1 MEQLSDIKKRMKSV
15 RSVQK
20 ITKAME
26 LISSVKSRQ
35 SKRLYAQAVP
45 FFSHC
50 ATTLLNLLVQ
60 EPEFQTDLI
69 ELREKEK
76 GDVWHVLVFVLTSD
90 KGLAG
95 TYNQDVVEAAR
106 HLIKRRDDELLRQ
119 GLRPDFEIKVAGR
132 VGRETL
138 QRFGYVI
145 DTEFSYSIDN
155 PDFYDASDLT
165 ELILSAYKEHQYDEV
180 YMIYTRMTSPLV
192 RDPIYIRLLPTDVS
206 GLRYIYAALRH
217 NPDVQHVLPEEHF
230 EKDKRLDFLYPQDID
245 SMIDYLFSTTLSGL
259 VFGAL
264 TEAYASEQTARM
276 TSMNNASRNSNEL
289 LEDLTKQ
296 RNALRQ
302 SQITTELNEIV
313 GGAAGIDDNRR

>member
-1 MEQLSDIKKRMKSV
+1 MEQLADIKKRMKSV

-35 SKRLYAQAVP
+35 SKRLYARAVP

-50 ATTLLNLLVQ
+50 ATTLLDMLVE
-60 EPEFQTDLI
+60 EPEFHTDLI
-69 ELREKEK
+69 EFREKHP
-76 GDVWHVLVFVLTSD
+76 GDSWNVLAFVLTSD

-106 HLIKRRDDELLRQ
+106 RVIDRRTKELLEKNLKPQ
-119 GLRPDFEIKVAGR
+119 FEIKVAGR

-138 QRFGYVI
+138 QNQGYVI
-145 DTEFSYSIDN
+145 DTQFSYSIDN
-155 PDFYDASDLT
+155 PDYYDASDLT
-165 ELILSAYKEHQYDEV
+165 ELILSVYREGKYDEV
-180 YMIYTRMTSPLV
+180 YMIYTRMLSPLV
-192 RDPIYIRLLPTDVS
+192 RDPLYIRLLPVDVS
-206 GLRYIYAALRH
+206 GLKYIYAALKD
-217 NPDVQHVLPEEHF
+217 NPEVKEFMPEDHF
-230 EKDKRLDFLYPQDID
+230 EEGKVLDFRYPEDID
-245 SMIDYLFSTTLSGL
+245 AMLEYLFSTTLSGL
-259 VFGAL
+259 VYGAL
-264 TEAYASEQTARM
+264 TEAYVSEQTARM

-302 SQITTELNEIV
+302 TQITTELNEIV
-313 GGAAGIDDNRR
+313 SGAAGIDDNRR